1 MARLL
6 VDIGGTNCRFALA
19 ADDGSFDSLHAVATT
34 DFPTLMHAIE
44 HYRTRLPGHIEITGA
59 AIGAAGPVA
68 EGRVQLTNAEWL
80 ITTEDTSQSIDGAPV
95 RLLND
100 LEVVALALPALDPA
114 TVTPLGPVE
123 QGDPDRSCMIA
134 INVGTGFG
142 AASVVPVGENEWCA
156 CPSESGHMVF
166 GALNAQELRL
176 LESLSEPPWTVENL
190 LSGPGIRRLY
200 VAAGGELPEDGAD
213 GQVPQVFGDI
223 QDEAARKLA
232 GLVSDWLG
240 RVTGDLVLTH
250 GAWGGAYLVGGVV
263 EGWASLAD
271 PARFRRAFQAKDKMS
286 DRMAN
291 VFTGIVKEPRIAL
304 KGLATVTF

>member
-19 ADDGSFDSLHAVATT
+19 ADDGSFDNLHAVSTT
-34 DFPTLMHAIE
+34 GYPTLVHAIE
-44 HYRTRLPGHIEITGA
+44 EYRAKLPGHIEITGA
-59 AIGAAGPVA
+59 AIGAAGPVGG
-68 EGRVQLTNAEWL
+68 GRVQLTNAEWL
-80 ITTEDTSQSIDGAPV
+80 ITIEDTSDALGGAPV

-100 LEVVALALPALDPA
+100 LEVVALALPELDPT

-123 QGDPDRSCMIA
+123 QPDPGRSCMVA

-142 AASVVPVGENEWCA
+142 AASVVPIGGNEWCA
-156 CPSESGHMVF
+156 CPSESGHVVF
-166 GALNAQELRL
+166 GALNAQELAL
-176 LESLSEPPWTVENL
+176 LESLGPPPKTVENL
-190 LSGPGIRRLY
+190 LSGPGLRDLY
-200 VAAGGELPEDGAD
+200 VAIGGELPEAGEDGR
-213 GQVPQVFGDI
+213 VPQVFGDI
-223 QDEAARKLA
+223 KDDTAIKLA
-232 GLVSDWLG
+232 GIMSDWLG

-263 EGWASLAD
+263 EAWASLAD

-304 KGLATVTF
+304 KGLATVRF